1 VCLPSSCNQDDVYII
16 AQNAGGKM
24 DTKTVEIKDVRIPN
38 ADGFSLWNDGTF
50 LTML

>member
-1 VCLPSSCNQDDVYII
+1 LPTSCDYDDVYTI
-16 AQNAGGKM
+16 AEHAGRKL
-24 DTKTVEIKDVRIPN
+24 DSKTVEIKDVRIPN